1 MTHFL
6 SLSSRF
12 SMCSMHLLNILSF
25 CLSLSQYF
33 IISLYLSILVCLY
46 YFKHVSRNKKVSFHQ
61 VFFSP
66 SKSLC
71 EIVNE
76 MKEKYVDIEFMNEKF
91 KQWYVNSNYPF
102 SSGWDLILS
111 KLPFMEFFG
120 IIKKCIE
127 IPFWILYLAHDAANY
142 IFAIAIWKCIKL
154 NDRIDDEII
163 WYVKYYKRT
172 LWRTYDMWFK
182 KKTC

>member
-1 MTHFL
+1 MLFFRFIVVVIVVVSHLFSLTHFYFMNCTHTALHCIKHSYTFRWKKYEGKKMTHFF

-12 SMCSMHLLNILSF
+12 SMCSMYLLNILSF

-91 KQWYVNSNYPF
+91 KQWYMNSNYPF
-102 SSGWDLILS
+102 
-111 KLPFMEFFG
+111 LPA
-120 IIKKCIE
+120 E
-127 IPFWILYLAHDAANY
+127 I
-142 IFAIAIWKCIKL
+142 
-154 NDRIDDEII
+154 
-163 WYVKYYKRT
+163 
-172 LWRTYDMWFK
+172 
-182 KKTC
+182 